1 MQRKDSN
8 SFAISQKNAMWFD
21 KNVLSL
27 CPEITIPDMAKIYNP
42 DAVYISYA
50 RNPRPEERHPEWN
63 GIADIVEPL
72 AQAVR
77 NAGLICYTDTAD
89 IGNGDSINEFEDAI
103 GRAKCVI
110 LVFSARYFTRPH
122 CMYEFKQILNGYY
135 NGTIQKL
142 VLIRSGV
149 CNFDDLNFVAD
160 LHGEWGRLAFKY
172 EMQPK
177 KAIMEYAKKCN
188 YYKDDIK
195 KLPDFFSRNNYDR
208 AESLDMDKLM
218 RQIKPIFVNTRS
230 YNESINKSS
239 IHKVVSDNQPTPQP
253 AKYNPVSIAAIA
265 ISLVTL
271 IVMLTQFF
279 SKGDD
284 KTIIQNGSSQSDDL
298 SVSTSI
304 GGHEYVDLGL
314 PSGTLWAASNIGA
327 ANPWDYG
334 DYFAW
339 GETTPYYSSG
349 GNTNNPVWKSGKSD
363 GYDWSSYKYANGD
376 YTKLTKYCTKSD
388 FGNNGY
394 TDSRTTLERSDDAA
408 YQNWGSDWCMPTLD
422 QIKEL
427 EDKCTWTWT
436 TKNGNEGY
444 EVKGPNGNSL
454 FLPAAGCRYGTDLDF
469 VGSYGRYWSSSLNG
483 SHPSHAWYLESGS
496 LSVVWFSYFRYCG
509 LTVRPVR
516 CR

>member
-1 MQRKDSN
+1 
-8 SFAISQKNAMWFD
+8 MWFD

-135 NGTIQKL
+135 NGSIQKL

-195 KLPDFFSRNNYDR
+195 NLPDFFSRNNYDR

-218 RQIKPIFVNTRS
+218 RQIKPLFVNTPS

-314 PSGTLWAASNIGA
+314 PSGTLWATTNIGA

-339 GETTPYYSSG
+339 GETT
-349 GNTNNPVWKSGKSD
+349 TKSK
-363 GYDWSSYKYANGD
+363 YDCS
-376 YTKLTKYCTKSD
+376 TLKYCEDNTGDKFSKYNTQSKYGSVD
-388 FGNNGY
+388 NK
-394 TDSRTTLERSDDAA
+394 TTLERSDDAA
-408 YQNWGSDWCMPTLD
+408 AANWGSDWCMPTLD
-422 QIKEL
+422 QIIEL
-427 EDKCTWTWT
+427 NEKCKWVWT
-436 TKNGNEGY
+436 TDHGVNGHK
-444 EVKGPNGNSL
+444 VTGPNGNSL
-454 FLPAAGCRYGTDLDF
+454 FLPAAGYRYGTDLF
-469 VGSYGRYWSSSLNG
+469 VGSLGDYWSSSLYEPYPDG
-483 SHPSHAWYLESGS
+483 AWALGVDSSSVDWGS
-496 LSVVWFSYFRYCG
+496 LSRYYG

>member
-1 MQRKDSN
+1 
-8 SFAISQKNAMWFD
+8 MWFD

-195 KLPDFFSRNNYDR
+195 NLPDFFSRNNYDR

-218 RQIKPIFVNTRS
+218 RQIKPFFVNTRS
-230 YNESINKSS
+230 YNESVNKSS

-284 KTIIQNGSSQSDDL
+284 KTIIQNESSQSDDL

-304 GGHEYVDLGL
+304 GGHESVDLGL
-314 PSGTLWAASNIGA
+314 PSGTLWATTNIGA
-327 ANPWDYG
+327 NNPWDYG

-339 GETTPYYSSG
+339 GETT
-349 GNTNNPVWKSGKSD
+349 TKSN
-363 GYDWSSYKYANGD
+363 YAWS
-376 YTKLTKYCTKSD
+376 TLKYCE
-388 FGNNGY
+388 NY
-394 TDSRTTLERSDDAA
+394 TGDKFSKYNTQSKYGSVDNKTTLERSDDAA
-408 YQNWGSDWCMPTLD
+408 NANWGSDWCMPTLD

-427 EDKCTWTWT
+427 NEKCKWVWT
-436 TKNGNEGY
+436 TDHGVNGY
-444 EVKGPNGNSL
+444 KVTGPNGNSL
-454 FLPAAGCRYGTDLDF
+454 FLPAAGFRDGTDF
-469 VGSYGRYWSSSLNG
+469 SNVGSDGDYWSSSLGESNPL
-483 SHPSHAWYLESGS
+483 SAWYLWFGS
-496 LSVVWFSYFRYCG
+496 SYVCWLNYYRYYG
-509 LTVRPVR
+509 RTVRPVR

>member
-8 SFAISQKNAMWFD
+8 SFANSQKNAMWFD

-195 KLPDFFSRNNYDR
+195 NLPDFFSRNNYDS

-218 RQIKPIFVNTRS
+218 RQIEPFFVNTLS

-253 AKYNPVSIAAIA
+253 AKYKPVSIAAIA

-284 KTIIQNGSSQSDDL
+284 KTIIQNESSQSDDL

-304 GGHEYVDLGL
+304 GGHESVDLGL
-314 PSGTLWAASNIGA
+314 PSGTLWATTNVGA
-327 ANPWDYG
+327 INPWDYG

-339 GETTPYYSSG
+339 GETT
-349 GNTNNPVWKSGKSD
+349 TKSK
-363 GYDWSSYKYANGD
+363 YDLSTYKYANGASN
-376 YTKLTKYCTKSD
+376 KLTKYCFQSD
-388 FGNNGY
+388 YGNNGY

-408 YQNWGSDWCMPTLD
+408 TANWGSDWCMPTLD

-427 EDKCTWTWT
+427 KDNCTWTWT
-436 TKNGNEGY
+436 TKNDKKGY
-444 EVKGPNGNSL
+444 EVKGKNGNSI
-454 FLPAAGCRYGTDLDF
+454 FLPAAGYRYGTSLNDY
-469 VGSYGRYWSSSLNG
+469 GSYGYYWSSSLLTG
-483 SHPSHAWYLESGS
+483 YPSDGRGLYFDSGY
-496 LSVVWFSYFRYCG
+496 VYPDNWFGRNYGFS
-509 LTVRPVR
+509 VRPVR